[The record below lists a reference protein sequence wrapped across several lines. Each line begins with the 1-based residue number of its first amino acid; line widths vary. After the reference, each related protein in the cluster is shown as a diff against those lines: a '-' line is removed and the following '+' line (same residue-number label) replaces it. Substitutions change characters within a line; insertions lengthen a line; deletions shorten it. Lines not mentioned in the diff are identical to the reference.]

1 MEEFE
6 IFDDYLNDKMTFE
19 KRLGFEQQLL
29 ENPAFKLSFND
40 YKVAL
45 ELLRFQGLKNAVEK
59 SHKEYQ
65 NRKESKFS
73 FPTIKIAAI
82 IIFGLLTIGTFWINL
97 TEGVDLLESVPI
109 AYIEPNQRGN
119 AEEKQH
125 AEFLYLTKDHE
136 GLIKLYD
143 SSNEPTE
150 KLEFLT
156 AMAYFNEKDYNKVL
170 ELIEKLDLRS
180 KTNAYK
186 NEIEFYKCQSLIGL
200 NKYAEA
206 DGMIQKM
213 EDTNPYK
220 STFDWIYIAKIKI
233 LAWKESFL

>member
-6 IFDDYLNDKMTFE
+6 TFDDYLNDKMTFE

-29 ENPAFKLSFND
+29 ENPALKLSFND

-45 ELLRFQGLKNAVEK
+45 ELLRFQGLKNEVEK

-73 FPTIKIAAI
+73 FPNIKIAAI
-82 IIFGLLTIGTFWINL
+82 IIFGLLTISTFWINL

-125 AEFLYLTKDHE
+125 AEFLYLTKDYE
-136 GLIKLYD
+136 GLKKLYD

-180 KTNAYK
+180 KTIVYK

-206 DGMIQKM
+206 VGMIQKM
-213 EDTNPYK
+213 EETNPYK
-220 STFDWIYIAKIKI
+220 STFDWIYITKIKI
-233 LAWKESFL
+233 LAWKESFF